1 MLNFRLG
8 VVGGKAAAGITKV
21 NMGTARTP
29 RDGTWAEPLGT
40 AEELFTKSAAQA
52 GPDVPIDKS
61 TIGHFLAAFAAGAS

>member
-1 MLNFRLG
+1 
-8 VVGGKAAAGITKV
+8 
-21 NMGTARTP
+21 MGTARTP

-61 TIGHFLAAFAAGAS
+61 TIGHFLAAFAAGASE